1 MSGPGPWCSA
11 ERPFPGLRP
20 FQKQDADWFFGRD
33 AQGLA
38 LYRLVRESRFVAVVG
53 ASGSGKSSLVK
64 AGLLPRLERASA
76 FFGSPWHL
84 FETRP
89 GNAPIRRLAE
99 VLAGLDPE
107 ARGIPPE
114 PADEAEDRRIARFA
128 DRQERAGLARWGIE
142 PLLNGRSDGLAR
154 ALDLA
159 PDAAAAERVLLVVD
173 QFEELFR
180 FGEEAGGEERAA
192 RREEARAFVEL
203 LLRGAGDPSG
213 RLTVL
218 VTMRSDFFGD
228 CGRFHALAEAVSASQ
243 YLVPQLDRESLVPI
257 IRRPVEEAGAGID
270 PLLVQK
276 LLLDREENDR
286 LPVLQHALMRLW
298 SIAGERPGVRHLAL
312 EDYRRIG
319 GLEEALSRHA
329 EEVRGEIDGWPA
341 DGPPGGPAGGPAG
354 ALVERLFKELTDTDR
369 QNRAIRRR
377 RTVAELEAVAAAGPD
392 GRIDPARAAALR
404 RVIDRFREPDCSFL
418 VPSPVE
424 VPVLTAEHQIDI
436 GHEAL
441 IRRWRAIAGEKP
453 NANDGEAE
461 QWRRLGW
468 LEQER
473 RDGDSWRLLLSAAQ
487 EWDRT
492 PAAGKPGKLL
502 PETAERKRW
511 RARVNATAAWAD
523 RHGGGLALVDGFLA
537 ACEKARLRRRT
548 WSRLMAGAAVAAG
561 LATVVAGVLAFE
573 RVSEERN
580 HAMELAL
587 RYSDRLADDALREL
601 GNGRT
606 RAAANLIAE
615 AFPDWVD
622 DPRPWRDTLPHRAL
636 EQILASRPAARGEWL
651 VETGDNNVVFALS
664 PDGRHVAAG
673 SLDSEKVS
681 VWDTASRSLVW
692 ETPRPPEGPF
702 QLHTFPSLAFSP
714 DGSRL
719 ATHWSGGKV
728 KVFETATGDPIAEF
742 EGHGEDVNAVAMN
755 PAGDRVASAGDDRT
769 LRLRRIGAADA
780 EAVLRH
786 NARVT
791 AVAWSPDGSRLATGT
806 AYGLV
811 TLFDVAGPEPR
822 MLEKTATAGHYVTAV
837 RFSPDG
843 GTLAI
848 GDAAGQVRMV
858 TVGPAGPLATPVII
872 EAHTRAIRD
881 LLFTNDGKLL
891 TGGWADGVA
900 AWDAAS
906 GQAAGILGDVQ
917 GIDVMAQP
925 AGTGDLALVMDSG
938 AMAVR
943 KLDTLAPPK
952 NRFWIPEPSAVAIAA
967 GKSGPVSLW
976 WDDHSGLEHRVD
988 SATGTTLTKL
998 PTGGRMPARTALS
1011 ASGGVT
1017 ALQFAETVEVGT
1029 PGAEPW
1035 VIDVADWAPD
1045 GILVSDD
1052 GRRVV
1057 GWDPERIRVWE
1068 AGSGEASDVALSVT
1082 GIAAVAMDA
1091 PGSNLAF
1098 GTEEGRAGLVDL
1110 DARRELWSFGLF
1122 EAEVSAIALSP
1133 ADGLIAAS
1141 AYGDAPDRNA
1151 TAILDPRPGRPPV
1164 TMVGGFGG
1172 MNTLAFVNGGE
1183 TLVGSDGDNVLAA
1196 RTYDG
1201 VMVARG
1207 GGYDIPDIAKLVN
1220 GVGEGPVPAL
1230 GHDGEILALD
1240 RKTLEVSVSVPGEGS
1255 DLRDA
1260 WASGDLS
1267 TVSAIT
1273 AAGHAH
1279 HWRSGS
1285 PWPAVSRN
1293 FAPGSTLIP
1302 LPSGSLL
1309 VILPQGVGIWDPGRD
1324 SVEPV
1329 PQTGPGMPRAVAV
1342 APDARSIVL
1351 VRSDGAVDHL
1361 SFPDGH
1367 LLRTLGY
1374 VNEGAATVLTDGT
1387 TAILHEADEIRSWRL
1402 ADGGEIA
1409 FVRPEQGLSL
1419 KGVRIAFW
1427 GPRPAM
1433 LGSGGGRVVLAD
1445 RTIGAVEVWV
1455 PASETTWRPEWWRAG
1470 RADDLIPLQSNTGHE
1485 LFVTTSATRNR
1496 SRFGGSTRDNS
1507 VNLLRLWSP
1516 GLDRVL
1522 AHAAVDGQP
1531 ISLRIDDGR
1540 WDILV
1545 QRAGALHVETVTP
1558 RGSDLATLLGELRAL
1573 RAGGL
1578 AEFTPE
1584 ERALYRVDPLT
1595 PQAQPDRQEQAA
1607 PPRPANRG
1615 GPAAQ

>member
-33 AQGLA
+33 AQSTA

-64 AGLLPRLERASA
+64 AGLLPRLERASSLS
-76 FFGSPWHL
+76 GSPWHL

-107 ARGIPPE
+107 VRGAPAE
-114 PADEAEDRRIARFA
+114 PAGEIDARRIARFA
-128 DRQERAGLARWGIE
+128 DRQERLGLARWGIA
-142 PLLNGRSDGLAR
+142 PLLNGMSDGLAR
-154 ALDLA
+154 AVDLA
-159 PDAAAAERVLLVVD
+159 PDAAAADRVLLVVD

-180 FGEEAGGEERAA
+180 FGEEAEGEERAA

-228 CGRFHALAEAVSASQ
+228 CGRFHGLAEAVSASQ

-257 IRRPVEEAGAGID
+257 IRRPVEQAGAGID
-270 PLLVQK
+270 PLLVQT
-276 LLLDREENDR
+276 LLLDREESDR
-286 LPVLQHALMRLW
+286 LPVLQHVLMRLW

-329 EEVRGEIDGWPA
+329 EEVRKEIEDWTDGI
-341 DGPPGGPAGGPAG
+341 PAG

-392 GRIDPARAAALR
+392 GRIDPARAVALH

-424 VPVLTAEHQIDI
+424 VPELTAEHQIDI

-441 IRRWRAIAGEKP
+441 IRRWRAIAGEAP

-511 RARVNATAAWAD
+511 RARVSATAAWAD
-523 RHGGGLALVDGFLA
+523 RHGGGLALVDAFLA

-548 WSRLMAGAAVAAG
+548 WARLMAGALVATVCVIVAAG
-561 LATVVAGVLAFE
+561 FMAFE

-601 GNGRT
+601 GTGET
-606 RAAANLIAE
+606 GAAANLIAE

-622 DPRPWRDTLPHRAL
+622 DPLPWRDTLPHRAL

-651 VETGDNNVVFALS
+651 IETGYNNAVFALS

-673 SLDSEKVS
+673 SLDGDSIT
-681 VWDTASRSLVW
+681 VWDTGNRERVW
-692 ETPRPPEGPF
+692 KTPPSAEGRF
-702 QLHTFPSLAFSP
+702 QYQGLSSPVFSP
-714 DGSRL
+714 DGRRL
-719 ATHWSGGKV
+719 VARWSEGKV
-728 KVFETATGDPIAEF
+728 RVFDAATGALVAEF
-742 EGHGEDVNAVAMN
+742 EGHDEDLNAVAMN
-755 PAGDRVASAGDDRT
+755 PAGDRIASVGDDRT
-769 LRLRRIGAADA
+769 LRLWRIGSAGA
-780 EAVLRH
+780 EAVVRH

-791 AVAWSPDGSRLATGT
+791 AVVWSPDGSRLATAT
-806 AYGLV
+806 EYGLV
-811 TLFDVAGPEPR
+811 TLFDVTGAEPR
-822 MLEKTATAGHYVTAV
+822 ALEKSAPRLRYITAL

-843 GTLAI
+843 GTLAA
-848 GDAAGQVRMV
+848 GDAAGQVLLASF
-858 TVGPAGPLATPVII
+858 GPAGTIAKTITI
-872 EAHTRAIRD
+872 EAHTRVVRD

-891 TGGWADGVA
+891 LTGGWTDGVA
-900 AWDAAS
+900 AWDS
-906 GQAAGILGDVQ
+906 VTGQAVGTLQAVP
-917 GIDVMAQP
+917 GIDVMVQP
-925 AGTGDLALVMDSG
+925 AGTGDLAMVMDDG
-938 AMAVR
+938 TMAVR

-952 NRFWIPEPSAVAIAA
+952 SRFRIPELSAVAIAA
-967 GKSGPVSLW
+967 GNSGPVSLW
-976 WDDHSGLEHRVD
+976 WDGHSGLEQRVD
-988 SATGTTLTKL
+988 SAAGITLTKL

-1011 ASGGVT
+1011 ASGEVM
-1017 ALQFAETVEVGT
+1017 ALQFAETIEVGT
-1029 PGAEPW
+1029 PEAEPW

-1098 GTEEGRAGLVDL
+1098 GTEAGLAGLVDL
-1110 DARRELWSFGLF
+1110 DARRELWSYNVF

-1133 ADGLIAAS
+1133 ADGLIAVS
-1141 AYGDAPDRNA
+1141 TYGEVPERNA

-1164 TMVGGFGG
+1164 TMVGGFGDFGG

-1183 TLVGSDGDNVLAA
+1183 TLVGSDGNTVLAA

-1207 GGYDIPDIAKLVN
+1207 GGYGSPDVARLVN
-1220 GVGEGPVPAL
+1220 VSGEGPIPAL
-1230 GHDGEILALD
+1230 GSDGEILILD
-1240 RKTLEVSVSVPGEGS
+1240 PRTFEPLVSVSEENL

-1260 WASGDLS
+1260 WASGDAS

-1273 AAGHAH
+1273 TAGHAH
-1279 HWRSGS
+1279 HWKGGS

-1293 FAPGSTLIP
+1293 FAPGATLIP

-1309 VILPQGVGIWDPGRD
+1309 VTLPQGVGIWDPDRD

-1329 PQTGPGMPRAVAV
+1329 PRTGPAMPRAVAL
-1342 APDARSIVL
+1342 APDAGSIVM

-1361 SFPDGH
+1361 SLPDGR
-1367 LLRTLGY
+1367 LLRSLGHAG
-1374 VNEGAATVLTDGT
+1374 EEPAMVLTDGT
-1387 TAILHEADEIRSWRL
+1387 TAVLHQSDRMRGWRFS
-1402 ADGGEIA
+1402 DGTEIA
-1409 FVRPEQGLSL
+1409 FIRPEQGLARMGIS
-1419 KGVRIAFW
+1419 VRFRR
-1427 GPRPAM
+1427 PRPVM
-1433 LGSGGGRVVLAD
+1433 GGSGNSRVLVAN
-1445 RTIGAVEVWV
+1445 RTGALEVWM
-1455 PASETTWRPEWWRAG
+1455 PGPDAGWQSEWWRAA
-1470 RADDLIPLQSNTGHE
+1470 RAEDVIPLQSGSAPDTI
-1485 LFVTTSATRNR
+1485 VSSSATRNR
-1496 SRFGGSTRDNS
+1496 SRFGGDTRDNA

-1531 ISLRIDDGR
+1531 VSLRIGDGR
-1540 WDILV
+1540 WHVLV
-1545 QRAGALHVETVTP
+1545 QRAGALRVETVTP
-1558 RGSDLATLLGELRAL
+1558 RDSDLASLLGELRAL
-1573 RAGGL
+1573 RAEGL
-1578 AEFTPE
+1578 PEFTPE
-1584 ERALYRVDPLT
+1584 ERARYRVDPLT